1 MQRGRLIEKIDDH
14 KNKKQLQ
21 ESKVNEDIH
30 KKKDFGY
37 KIKV

>member
-1 MQRGRLIEKIDDH
+1 MQRGRLIEKIDDY

-30 KKKDFGY
+30 KKRLWL
-37 KIKV
+37 